1 MPEEIYVK
9 TNIGDMP
16 LIDYYEIGAR
26 QCGYSN
32 YRDML
37 KNGFHFDI
45 SDIDEKYLFTKGQ
58 RPAEAEQDSISQMLE
73 AIIDNS
79 GMVID
84 SIDEKTI
91 KQIEKGDIEWEI

>member
-1 MPEEIYVK
+1 MSEEIYVK

-16 LIDYYEIGAR
+16 LIDYYEIRAR
-26 QCGYSN
+26 QCGYSD
-32 YRDML
+32 YQHML
-37 KNGFHFDI
+37 KEGLHFDI

-58 RPAEAEQDSISQMLE
+58 EPSEVEQEGLSKMFEAL
-73 AIIDNS
+73 IDNS

-91 KQIEKGDIEWEI
+91 KTMDEGELEWEI